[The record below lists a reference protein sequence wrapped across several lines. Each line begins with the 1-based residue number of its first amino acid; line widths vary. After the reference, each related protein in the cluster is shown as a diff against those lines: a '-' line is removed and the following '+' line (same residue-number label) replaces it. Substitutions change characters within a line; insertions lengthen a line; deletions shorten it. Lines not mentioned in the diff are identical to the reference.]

1 MRLKAR
7 GVRSDTRR
15 AVAIDGTDRR
25 ARTSARGG
33 SDLHLKVGS
42 PPIVRVDGQL
52 ERLQECDPLG
62 DGELEAVLG
71 VVSERTPRKLEQF
84 NTTGDLD
91 TAYAIPGVGRFR
103 VNGFR
108 QRGSISFAFRYVPKE
123 VPTFELLGLP
133 AGVRRLADEQRGL
146 ILVTGAT
153 GSGKTT
159 TLAAMID
166 HINSTRRQ
174 HIVTLEDPIEIVH
187 DDKLCILNQREIGL
201 DTETYDEGL
210 RRVLRQDPDVI
221 LIGELRDEESAR
233 AALQAGE
240 SGHLVLST
248 MHTIDAAETIG
259 RLIELFPPTK
269 QLLVRQIMAGVLRGV
284 VSQRLMPQADGG
296 RIAAVEVMI
305 NTPPIAEI
313 IREPAKTDGIPK
325 AIAEGAVHSMQSFMQ
340 HLVSLVLDG
349 HVEYEIAASA
359 ASNRH
364 DFELALQHGRRARRA
379 AEQGDGPAVEFDA
392 LHAQEPWES
401 PSSLRVSAS

>member
-1 MRLKAR
+1 M
-7 GVRSDTRR
+7 
-15 AVAIDGTDRR
+15 AIDVIDLL
-25 ARTSARGG
+25 ARTIALGG

-42 PPIVRVDGQL
+42 PPVVRVDGDLRRLDGQAPL
-52 ERLQECDPLG
+52 TDERL
-62 DGELEAVLG
+62 EAALD
-71 VVSERTPRKLEQF
+71 VVSERTPRKREQF
-84 NTTGDLD
+84 HVTGELD
-91 TAYAIPGVGRFR
+91 TAYTAPGVGRFR

-108 QRGSISFAFRYVPKE
+108 QRGSISLAFRYVPKE
-123 VPTFELLGLP
+123 VPTFDLLGLP
-133 AGVRRLADEQRGL
+133 PGVHRLADEHRGL

-166 HINSTRRQ
+166 HINSSRRQ

-187 DDKLCILNQREIGL
+187 DDKLCIVNQREIGL
-201 DTETYDEGL
+201 DTETYNEGL

-221 LIGELRDEESAR
+221 LVGELRDEESAR

-269 QLLVRQIMAGVLRGV
+269 QMLVRQIMAGVLRGV
-284 VSQRLMPQADGG
+284 VSQRLMPQTDGG

-305 NTPPIAEI
+305 NTARIAEM
-313 IREPAKTDGIPK
+313 IREPDKTDGIPK
-325 AIAEGAVHSMQSFMQ
+325 AIEEGGIHSMQSFMQ

-349 HVEYEIAASA
+349 HVEHEVAANA

-401 PSSLRVSAS
+401 PASLRVSAS